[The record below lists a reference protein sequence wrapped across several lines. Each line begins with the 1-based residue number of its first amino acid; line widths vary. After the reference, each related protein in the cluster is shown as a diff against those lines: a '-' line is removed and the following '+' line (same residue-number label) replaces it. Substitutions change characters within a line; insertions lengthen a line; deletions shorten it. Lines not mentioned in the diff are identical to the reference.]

1 MKTPAEIANHP
12 KARLHRELVEA
23 LRASGSLKGA
33 EQTWMRFRLNARL
46 WKRIVNYG
54 LGQREK
60 QLVLNRIALPEFNG
74 AEVDAALRAGN
85 NLRNLYDLACG
96 RASVTRDAAGDPKIG
111 NKGLKIVRH
120 AVATARRS

>member
-1 MKTPAEIANHP
+1 M
-12 KARLHRELVEA
+12 
-23 LRASGSLKGA
+23 S
-33 EQTWMRFRLNARL
+33 FRLNARL

-54 LGQREK
+54 LGPREK
-60 QLVLNRIALPEFNG
+60 QLLLNKIALPDFNA

-85 NLRNLYDLACG
+85 NLRNLHDLACG
-96 RASVTRDAAGDPKIG
+96 RAFIAQDAAGHKIG